1 MGMGSNMKNNLK
13 TLLGYLMEEET
24 VFQRPFDLSL
34 DNLVAH
40 RDALFDAYV
49 HCAYR
54 GKCSKSSGPIVV
66 VETEDG
72 KYQLI
77 DGYHRLIEHLLDR
90 GGASPLRAIIGGEG
104 SGEYAIARGGERE
117 RWEGDASKR
126 YGNLEDLTDKRTLA
140 GHAKKRKMQKSLKM

>member
-1 MGMGSNMKNNLK
+1 MKLKNLINY
-13 TLLGYLMEEET
+13 LLENIDEAA
-24 VFQRPFDLSL
+24 FDLSL

-40 RDALFDAYV
+40 RDALFDAYM
-49 HCAYR
+49 HCVYR

-77 DGYHRLIEHLLDR
+77 DGYHRLIEHLLDH

-104 SGEYAIARGGERE
+104 SGEYAIARGGER
-117 RWEGDASKR
+117 WEGDASKR
-126 YGNLEDLTDKRTLA
+126 YGNLEDFQYKSTLN
-140 GHAKKRKMQKSLKM
+140 GHAKKRKMQKSLKNVK